1 MFFLINKED
10 ISILLYLSI
19 RMALIDIKKE
29 DVNFQKFSKECF
41 ELIVFK
47 KSILL
52 KCVPNLKKKIV

>member
-29 DVNFQKFSKECF
+29 DVNFQKFSKDCF
-41 ELIVFK
+41 ELIVSK
-47 KSILL
+47 KSVLL
-52 KCVPNLKKKIV
+52 KCLKKKIV